1 MSGAA
6 MTTQPEAGRGDAF
19 RCFTAGGSGEL
30 RVAREERSVAVLH
43 SDREVARLAVA
54 RDGGAL
60 HLRLASNGP
69 HGEGETVRAVMAAL
83 EALFADDPG
92 VTYAALDRPAWTE
105 LADMLTRRGIALGS
119 EDGLRVL
126 PEMFWQ
132 LPDLWMPRREIHA
145 FPQHYV
151 MSGGKRHPRRAPKP
165 GGVVYSRYI
174 PWLRQV
180 FSFRTVDIETDLA
193 RFNRWMND
201 PRVAHFWN
209 EEGDLEKH
217 RAYLSGLAADPHM
230 LTLLGCLDGAPFCY
244 FEVYWAKENRL
255 APYYDADDYDR
266 GWHVVVG
273 EDGYRGRDYV
283 ATWLP
288 CLMHYMLLD
297 DPRTQR
303 IVGEPRADHTQQIRN
318 LERSGFASVKEFD
331 FPHKRAMLVMLLRER
346 YFGERL
352 WIPRHHEAHARR
364 AETDSMATASNPS
377 RSSPTPVMRGGIA

>member
-1 MSGAA
+1 MNL
-6 MTTQPEAGRGDAF
+6 EADREGGDAF
-19 RCFTAGGSGEL
+19 RCFTAAGGGEL
-30 RVAREERSVAVLH
+30 RVIRDGPMLTVRRSGHEIARLELARESGV
-43 SDREVARLAVA
+43 
-54 RDGGAL
+54 L
-60 HLRLASNGP
+60 HLRLAASGP
-69 HGEGETVRAVMAAL
+69 HGEDATIRAILAAL
-83 EALFADDPG
+83 ESLFADGPG
-92 VTYAALDRPAWTE
+92 VTHAALIGPNWDG
-105 LADMLTRRGIALGS
+105 LADSLTRRGIAVDGDS
-119 EDGLRVL
+119 GLRVL
-126 PEMFWQ
+126 PEMLWQ
-132 LPDLWMPRREIHA
+132 MPDLWLPSAETHT
-145 FPQHYV
+145 FPQHHV
-151 MSGGKRHPRRAPKP
+151 MTAGKRHPRRAPKP
-165 GGVVYSRYI
+165 SGIVYSRHI

-180 FSFRTVDIETDLA
+180 FTFRTMDIESDLP

-209 EEGDLEKH
+209 EDGDLDKH

-273 EDGYRGRDYV
+273 EDSYRGRNYV

-303 IVGEPRADHTQQIRN
+303 IVGEPRADHAQQIRN
-318 LERSGFASVKEFD
+318 LERSGFASIKEFD

-352 WIPRHHEAHARR
+352 WVPRQPESIARSDKDSPQQ
-364 AETDSMATASNPS
+364 ATDRVYKSTPA
-377 RSSPTPVMRGGIA
+377 PTITGSIA

>member
-1 MSGAA
+1 MSKE
-6 MTTQPEAGRGDAF
+6 PDAGGGDAF

-30 RVAREERSVAVLH
+30 RVVRDERFAVVLH
-43 SDREVARLAVA
+43 SDREVARLETA
-54 RDGGAL
+54 RDGGVL
-60 HLRLASNGP
+60 RLRLADGAR
-69 HGEGETVRAVMAAL
+69 HGDGEMIRAVLAAL
-83 EALFADDPG
+83 EALFAQDTG
-92 VTYAALDRPAWTE
+92 ATHAVLEGAAWDGMAE
-105 LADMLTRRGIALGS
+105 ALTRRGIALSG
-119 EDGLRVL
+119 DAGGLRVL
-126 PEMFWQ
+126 PEMLWQ
-132 LPDLWMPRREIHA
+132 LPDLWLPLPEQSP

-151 MSGGKRHPRRAPKP
+151 MSAGKRHPRRAPKP
-165 GGVVYSRYI
+165 EGLVYSRYI

-180 FSFRTVDIETDLA
+180 FTFRAVDVEADLPT
-193 RFNRWMND
+193 FNRWMND
-201 PRVAHFWN
+201 PRVDYFWN
-209 EEGDLEKH
+209 EAGDLAKH

-230 LTLLGCLDGAPFCY
+230 LTLLGCLDGVPFCY

-255 APYYDADDYDR
+255 APFYDVDDYDR

-303 IVGEPRADHTQQIRN
+303 IVGEPRADHAQQIRN

-352 WIPRHHEAHARR
+352 WIPRRPEAAAPAR
-364 AETDSMATASNPS
+364 TAPS
-377 RSSPTPVMRGGIA
+377 AQTAANSSPTPAMTGGIA